1 MGRFVMDMEGQA
13 TFGHCLQP
21 LSSSSSSSSSSIIV
35 VVIIAVFL
43 HCLHCNNRSSQNP
56 YFSPGKVYVEEYRCD
71 KQKGIVNIVII
82 VIIVVVIIIINII
95 ATMYFSSGKV
105 YVGEYRYDKE
115 NGIGILRFFTSQ
127 RLSYH

>member
-21 LSSSSSSSSSSIIV
+21 SSSSSSSSSSSIVV

-56 YFSPGKVYVEEYRCD
+56 
-71 KQKGIVNIVII
+71 
-82 VIIVVVIIIINII
+82 
-95 ATMYFSSGKV
+95 YFSSGKV

-127 RLSYH
+127 RLLAPTGALIVMMVYYISGSGNFFRFSLSPLMQLMLQVSL